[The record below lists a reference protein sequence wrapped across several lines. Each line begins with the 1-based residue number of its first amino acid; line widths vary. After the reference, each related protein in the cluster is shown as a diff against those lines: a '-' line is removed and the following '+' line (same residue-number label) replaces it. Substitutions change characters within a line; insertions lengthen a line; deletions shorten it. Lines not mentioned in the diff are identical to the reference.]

1 MTRDIVL
8 GISIHAETEPIR
20 TAITTQEGLSS
31 FWTPTVSAEP
41 TVGTEA
47 TFGFAGAPVPLR
59 MRIDR
64 IEDSAVEWTCMGEYP
79 FWEGT
84 VVRWAFSPETEHGGT
99 NVLFTHTGFPEE
111 QSLFDLGSVAHTWS
125 TILDR
130 LMELAETGST
140 KPALE

>member
-8 GISIHAETEPIR
+8 GVSIHADVGPIR
-20 TAITTQEGLSS
+20 QAITTRAGLSS

-41 TVGTEA
+41 EVGTEA

-59 MRIDR
+59 MRVDR
-64 IEDSAVEWTCMGEYP
+64 IEDDAVEWTCLGEFP

-84 VVRWAFSPETEHGGT
+84 VLRWGFLPETEHGGT

-111 QSLFDLGSVAHTWS
+111 QSLFELGSVAHTWS

-130 LMELAETGST
+130 LKDLADNGST
-140 KPALE
+140 TPALE